1 MSFDFVIIISFF
13 FRLDPLWTLGH
24 ISNIRNSSVSSL
36 QFPSPVGYFP
46 GHTGMC
52 GLLWVGFYHCKIYQN
67 SPEIVKKWSRIVKN
81 AKKLLEMLNNIQ
93 QKSNR
98 YGQLWVYFW
107 KNIDGR
113 VFVSYFQI
121 AYPRHFPELEHFV
134 QAIIR
139 CLTSVFSEH
148 PQIWLFRQPYC
159 LQNHY
164 HPIYYVCTYSSRFL
178 IDEICL

>member
-1 MSFDFVIIISFF
+1 MTPAVNIIYIHVTKLINIIVIKIYTQKKLYGISRTVMSFDFVIIISFF

-36 QFPSPVGYFP
+36 QFPSPVGYFL

-98 YGQLWVYFW
+98 YG
-107 KNIDGR
+107 
-113 VFVSYFQI
+113 
-121 AYPRHFPELEHFV
+121 
-134 QAIIR
+134 
-139 CLTSVFSEH
+139 
-148 PQIWLFRQPYC
+148 
-159 LQNHY
+159 
-164 HPIYYVCTYSSRFL
+164 
-178 IDEICL
+178 